1 MKSLLDCAKFQTSII
16 KSGLTPRIIDVNHL
30 IHIYSKHFLVHD
42 VQKVFDEMPERNV
55 FSWNA
60 IINTYVKDQN
70 FAKARTLFNAAPLK
84 DCVTYNTMLSGYVNS
99 EGFQDEAVRLFAE
112 MQFADKVSE
121 YALTTMLGLVTK
133 LSLLSYGR
141 QLHSYMLKSGNSLS
155 RYSLSSLIVMYSK
168 CGCFR
173 DAWRVFDGSVVG
185 FVDTV
190 SKNTMVAA
198 CFREGEVEMA
208 RDVFSTRPQLND
220 EVSWNTM
227 ISGFAQ
233 NGYEEEAIR
242 LFRSMMEE
250 GFKWNEHSF
259 SSVISACSGV
269 KNLKLGKEIHA
280 LILKEGM
287 TLNPF
292 LSSSFVNLYCK
303 CGLLNYAHSVCTTTQ
318 KDNPFAVT
326 PLIVGYSEAGNMLE
340 ARRLFDSLPDKNH
353 VVWSAMISGYV
364 KVNQCEY
371 AFQLFRELMTQKT
384 TVPDELIFIN
394 LLGACAI
401 HATFNYG
408 QQIHACILRTGT
420 AMNTKLAN
428 SLVDTYSKSGNVTY
442 AQRVFQL
449 SVDRDTILYNS
460 MIAGYALHGYE
471 NEAIQLFSQM
481 TEQGFQPDEVTFL
494 ALLSVCRHRGLVKIG
509 EEYFFSMTKDHNI
522 SPGTD
527 HYASMI
533 DLYGRANQLDKAVNL
548 MEKLPMEPD
557 AVILGTFLNACKM
570 NRNAELAKA
579 AEDKLLQIEGGN
591 GSRYAQ
597 LAGIY
602 ASEGKWNEMGR
613 VMKMMRGREA
623 KKTAGCSWI
632 LLIGIQELGT
642 LTSWRHSSPLMRYI
656 ALSGFCLDFLWDDQ
670 WMWKLDRKGRY
681 TVKSG
686 YSELH
691 NAITP
696 ISNGQFW
703 WKIWKLK
710 IPPKVLNFVWRAIL
724 STGDNLMNKKIL
736 NPAYVRHA
744 SKRQKKYCT
753 V

>member
-1 MKSLLDCAKFQTSII
+1 MKSLLDCAKFQTHII

-30 IHIYSKHFLVHD
+30 IYMYSKHSVIKD
-42 VQKVFDEMPERNV
+42 VQKLFDEMPERNV
-55 FSWNA
+55 FTWNA
-60 IINTYVKDQN
+60 IINTYVKDKN
-70 FAKARTLFNAAPLK
+70 FSIARKLFNAAPFK
-84 DCVTYNTMLSGYVNS
+84 DYVTYNTMLSGYVNS
-99 EGFQDEAVRLFAE
+99 EGFQDQAVQLFAE
-112 MQFADKVSE
+112 MQFVDKVSE
-121 YALTTMLGLVTK
+121 YALTTMLGLVTE

-141 QLHSYMLKSGNSLS
+141 QLHSYMLKTGNSLS
-155 RYSLSSLIVMYSK
+155 RYALSSLIVMYSK

-173 DAWRVFDGSVVG
+173 DAWRVYDGSDVR

-198 CFREGEVEMA
+198 CFREGELEMA
-208 RDVFSTRPQLND
+208 QDVFSSRPQSND

-233 NGYEEEAIR
+233 NGYEEEAIQ
-242 LFRSMMEE
+242 LFRRMMEE
-250 GFKWNEHSF
+250 GFVWNEHSF

-269 KNLKLGKEIHA
+269 KNLKLGKEIHV

-287 TLNPF
+287 SLNPF
-292 LSSSFVNLYCK
+292 LSSSLVNLYCK

-318 KDNPFAVT
+318 KENPFAVT
-326 PLIVGYSEAGNMLE
+326 PLIVGYSETGNMLE
-340 ARRLFDSLPDKNH
+340 ARSLFDSLPDKNH
-353 VVWSAMISGYV
+353 VVWTAMISGYV
-364 KVNQCEY
+364 KAHQRED

-408 QQIHACILRTGT
+408 KQIHACILRTGT
-420 AMNTKLAN
+420 AMDAKLAN
-428 SLVDTYSKSGNVTY
+428 SLVDMYSKSGNVTY

-449 SVDRDTILYNS
+449 AVDIDSILYNS

-481 TEQGFQPDEVTFL
+481 IERDFQPDEVTFL
-494 ALLSVCRHRGLVKIG
+494 ALLSVCRHRGLVKMG
-509 EEYFFSMTKDHNI
+509 EKYFFSMTKDYKI

-533 DLYGRANQLDKAVNL
+533 DLYGRANQLEKAVSL

-557 AVILGTFLNACKM
+557 AVILGAFLNACKM

-579 AEDKLLQIEGGN
+579 AEYKLLQIEGGN

-613 VMKMMRGREA
+613 VMKMMREREA
-623 KKTAGCSWI
+623 KKTAGCSWVYVGDTVHTFISGDRSHSDNDAIYTI
-632 LLIGIQELGT
+632 LGCLIKELPK
-642 LTSWRHSSPLMRYI
+642 LSSTIFLEEDLCI
-656 ALSGFCLDFLWDDQ
+656 FC
-670 WMWKLDRKGRY
+670 
-681 TVKSG
+681 
-686 YSELH
+686 
-691 NAITP
+691 
-696 ISNGQFW
+696 
-703 WKIWKLK
+703 
-710 IPPKVLNFVWRAIL
+710 
-724 STGDNLMNKKIL
+724 
-736 NPAYVRHA
+736 
-744 SKRQKKYCT
+744 
-753 V
+753 

>member
-1 MKSLLDCAKFQTSII
+1 MKSLLDCAKFQTRHI
-16 KSGLTPRIIDVNHL
+16 KSGLTPKIIDANHL
-30 IHIYSKHFLVHD
+30 IYIYSKHSLIQY

-55 FSWNA
+55 FTWNA
-60 IINTYVKDQN
+60 IINTYVKHHN
-70 FAKARTLFNAAPLK
+70 FAQAAALFNAAPLK
-84 DCVTYNTMLSGYVNS
+84 DCVTYNTRLSGYVDS
-99 EGFQDEAVRLFAE
+99 EGFHDQAFQLFGE
-112 MQFADKVSE
+112 MQLVDKVSE
-121 YALTTMLGLVTK
+121 YAVTTMLGLVTK
-133 LSLLSYGR
+133 LSLLSYGK
-141 QLHSYMLKSGNSLS
+141 QLHSYMFKTGNSLS

-173 DAWRVFDGSVVG
+173 DAWTVFDGSDDG

-208 RDVFSTRPQLND
+208 RGVFSSRPELND

-227 ISGFAQ
+227 ISGCAQ

-259 SSVISACSGV
+259 SSVVSACSGV
-269 KNLKLGKEIHA
+269 KDLKLGKEIHA
-280 LILKEGM
+280 WILKEGM
-287 TLNPF
+287 SLNPF

-303 CGLLNYAHSVCTTTQ
+303 CGLLNYAHSVCKTTQ
-318 KDNPFAVT
+318 KENPFAVT
-326 PLIVGYSEAGNMLE
+326 PLIVGYSERGDMLE

-353 VVWSAMISGYV
+353 VVWTSMISGYV
-364 KVNQCEY
+364 KAHQCED

-408 QQIHACILRTGT
+408 KQIHTCILRNGT
-420 AMNTKLAN
+420 TMDAKLAN

-449 SVDRDTILYNS
+449 AVDRDTILYNS

-481 TEQGFQPDEVTFL
+481 TDRGFQPDEVTFL
-494 ALLSVCRHRGLVKIG
+494 ALLSVCRHRGLVTLG
-509 EEYFFSMTKDHNI
+509 EEYFFSMTKDYKI
-522 SPGTD
+522 PPGTD

-533 DLYGRANQLDKAVNL
+533 DLYGRANQLEKAVSL

-557 AVILGTFLNACKM
+557 AVILGAFLNACKM
-570 NRNAELAKA
+570 NRNAELAKS

-623 KKTAGCSWI
+623 KKTAGCSWVYVGDTVHTFISGDKSHSENDAIYII
-632 LLIGIQELGT
+632 LGCLIKELT
-642 LTSWRHSSPLMRYI
+642 K
-656 ALSGFCLDFLWDDQ
+656 LSAAIFIEE
-670 WMWKLDRKGRY
+670 
-681 TVKSG
+681 
-686 YSELH
+686 EL
-691 NAITP
+691 
-696 ISNGQFW
+696 
-703 WKIWKLK
+703 
-710 IPPKVLNFVWRAIL
+710 
-724 STGDNLMNKKIL
+724 
-736 NPAYVRHA
+736 
-744 SKRQKKYCT
+744 C
-753 V
+753 